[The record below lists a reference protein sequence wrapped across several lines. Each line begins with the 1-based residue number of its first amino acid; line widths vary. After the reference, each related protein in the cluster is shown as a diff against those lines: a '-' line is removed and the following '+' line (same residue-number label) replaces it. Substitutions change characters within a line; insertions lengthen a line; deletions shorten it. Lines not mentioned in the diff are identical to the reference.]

1 MILDFNVIDT
11 TPGATGCH
19 AFLAPPADYVGS
31 GKEYNRWIMENIDK
45 QVLQS
50 AVRYYCGRGH
60 ITPRLA
66 GPYEKG
72 LGLLLNHLRKEWFP
86 DATQKQGTLV

>member
-19 AFLAPPADYVGS
+19 AFLAPPADFVGS
-31 GKEYNRWIMENIDK
+31 GREYNRWVMDNVVG

-50 AVRYYCGRGH
+50 AVRYHCGRGH
-60 ITPRLA
+60 ITPRLV
-66 GPYEKG
+66 GPYDQA
-72 LGLLLNHLRKEWFP
+72 LSHLLNHLRKDWFP
-86 DATQKQGTLV
+86 DAPKKDGSLF